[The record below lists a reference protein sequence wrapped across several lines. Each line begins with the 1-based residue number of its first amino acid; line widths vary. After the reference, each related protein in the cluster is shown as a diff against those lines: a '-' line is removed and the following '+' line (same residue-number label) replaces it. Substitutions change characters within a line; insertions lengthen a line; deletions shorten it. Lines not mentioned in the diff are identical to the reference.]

1 MKSPVDL
8 VAYSGGLLGWI
19 GGFSAI
25 ARIEAGEIT
34 DREMSRIRAQQIDA
48 VTRHV
53 PLTMSAN
60 LISVA
65 IVLALFWNTGSNVFL
80 SLWALMIASV
90 ALLAARSWIR
100 SQRTRPKKASLHAM
114 HRSTLQAICLAAIWG
129 ALPLA
134 LLHKSTAADQ
144 MIIACLMTGM
154 IAGGAFTLSTIPRAG
169 LIYIWTMTFVS
180 AAALFQCGDRIHLFT
195 AAFLLLFA
203 GFMARNVVSHG
214 NLFQDNLRAQLQLE
228 RQTEIISLLLKEF

>member
-8 VAYSGGLLGWI
+8 FAYSGGLLGWI

-100 SQRTRPKKASLHAM
+100 SQRTRPKKASL
-114 HRSTLQAICLAAIWG
+114 QAICLAAIWG

-203 GFMARNVVSHG
+203 GFM
-214 NLFQDNLRAQLQLE
+214 
-228 RQTEIISLLLKEF
+228 